1 MKYRRMKY
9 TYNIDLIISTFITL
23 IRAWSKTP
31 STLAEARYTKFIGVC
46 KIIRGT
52 FVFTL
57 FTPLVFCTF
66 LADMFVETVSRAL
79 LATRVTFATN
89 SLAC

>member
-1 MKYRRMKY
+1 MKY

-66 LADMFVETVSRAL
+66 LADMFVETVSRTL